1 MSEELSEEAFWKGMI
16 KKYWVGFLILL
27 LVCVGFFIWFFTILL
42 TYIAN
47 SDIGGYGLWTLDK
60 FSVGTFILW
69 LLSLIGWELLLGV
82 LPFVG
87 IVCLIVAIYWF
98 VILPEEDKE
107 AIKARDRK
115 DKKKKHTKEGGGVS
129 FIFTIAFLIVVFVD
143 GHWLTEFG
151 DPSVPYSYWIQAYL
165 IGFIWVCII
174 AAIPA
179 VILFLYWVTRK
190 TDWVTKKSE

>member
-47 SDIGGYGLWTLDK
+47 SDIGGYGLWTLDN
-60 FSVGTFILW
+60 FSVGTSILW
-69 LLSLIGWELLLGV
+69 LLSLIGWELLLGF
-82 LPFVG
+82 LPFAG
-87 IVCLIVAIYWF
+87 IAGLIVAIYWF

-107 AIKARDRK
+107 AIKARDCK

-129 FIFTIAFLIVVFVD
+129 FLFTIAFLIVVFVD
-143 GHWLTEFG
+143 GHWLTPFG
-151 DPSVPYSYWIQAYL
+151 SLSYSYLIKAYL

-174 AAIPA
+174 AVIPA
-179 VILFLYWVTRK
+179 VIIFLYWVTTK
-190 TDWVTKKSE
+190 SDWGTKKSE

>member
-16 KKYWVGFLILL
+16 KKYWVGFLILF

-42 TYIAN
+42 TFIAN
-47 SDIGGYGLWTLDK
+47 SDIGGYGSWTLDN
-60 FSVGTFILW
+60 FSVGTSILW
-69 LLSLIGWELLLGV
+69 LLSLIGWELLLGF
-82 LPFVG
+82 LPFAG
-87 IVCLIVAIYWF
+87 IAGLIVAIYWF

-107 AIKARDRK
+107 AIKARDRE

-143 GHWLTEFG
+143 GYWLTPFG
-151 DPSVPYSYWIQAYL
+151 SLPYSYLIQAYL

-174 AAIPA
+174 AVIPA
-179 VILFLYWVTRK
+179 VIIFLYWVTTK
-190 TDWVTKKSE
+190 SDWGTKKSE

>member
-47 SDIGGYGLWTLDK
+47 SDIGGNGLWTLDD
-60 FSVGTFILW
+60 FSVGTSILW
-69 LLSLIGWELLLGV
+69 LLSLIGWELLLGF
-82 LPFVG
+82 LPFGG
-87 IVCLIVAIYWF
+87 IFCLILAIYWF

-107 AIKARDRK
+107 AIKARESK
-115 DKKKKHTKEGGGVS
+115 DKKKKRTKESGGVS
-129 FIFTIAFLIVVFVD
+129 FLFTIAFLIVVFID
-143 GHWLTEFG
+143 GNWLTPFG
-151 DPSVPYSYWIQAYL
+151 SLPYSYLIQAYL

-179 VILFLYWVTRK
+179 VIIFLYWISK
-190 TDWVTKKSE
+190 ETDWGKKKSE